1 MLDVSGQTGGKIS
14 IRSGQ
19 FQIDNATLQSNT
31 VLGDSGGIEIASSVM
46 SMKGGSIQT
55 STAGPGIAG
64 DIAVDT
70 RTLTMSDGAFMASL
84 APPRS
89 DVQEQAMGEIYVSM
103 QPSQSQ
109 FRGFAPALPF

>member
-1 MLDVSGQTGGKIS
+1 MTSSQTVPLPGEVSLPASGSITVSQGSMLDVSGPTGGKIS

-19 FQIDNATLQSNT
+19 LVIDNATLQSNT
-31 VLGDSGGIEIASSVM
+31 VLGDSGGIEIASSLM

-70 RTLTMSDGAFMASL
+70 RTLTMSDGAFIASL
-84 APPRS
+84 VPPIRCS
-89 DVQEQAMGEIYVSM
+89 
-103 QPSQSQ
+103 
-109 FRGFAPALPF
+109 

>member
-1 MLDVSGQTGGKIS
+1 MTSSQTVPLPGEVSLPASGSITVFTGLDAGCQRPDRGKIS

-19 FQIDNATLQSNT
+19 LVIDNATLQSNT
-31 VLGDSGGIEIASSVM
+31 VLGDSGGIEIASSLM

-70 RTLTMSDGAFMASL
+70 RTLTMSDGAFIAHSS
-84 APPRS
+84 PPIRCS
-89 DVQEQAMGEIYVSM
+89 
-103 QPSQSQ
+103 
-109 FRGFAPALPF
+109 